1 MNLYVLALLS
11 NPPPFF
17 LSILNFYGIGL
28 SLVTFFNFYKG
39 PVVLKHDR
47 KILLLKH
54 L

>member
-11 NPPPFF
+11 NFPPF
-17 LSILNFYGIGL
+17 LSILNFDGIGL